1 MTRRH
6 QKHILKAAKSNIE
19 EKFQKQLLDIDDEIS
34 ALTEE
39 GGITLERLG
48 ALQDQRAEIEEAWSE
63 WKLRAKKNKGKIG
76 RRVLWTGERDT
87 LPKKTIKHDV
97 LWDVRA
103 KRKEKNK
110 PKVGVSW
117 LHEGA
122 LVTKRGSTEMMIV
135 TRIGLEGETVE
146 VLRNGAIEWHRNVSL
161 RPADWMMED

>member
-39 GGITLERLG
+39 DGMRSEERLE
-48 ALQDQRAEIEEAWSE
+48 ALQAQRAEIEEAWSE
-63 WKLRAKKNKGKIG
+63 WKLRSKKNKGKLSSRIQ
-76 RRVLWTGERDT
+76 WTGERDKT
-87 LPKKTIKHDV
+87 LKKTIKHDV
-97 LWDVRA
+97 LLGVRA
-103 KRKEKNK
+103 NRKEKCK
-110 PKVGVSW
+110 ARVGVSW
-117 LHEGA
+117 LYEGA

-135 TRIGLEGETVE
+135 TRIDNNSVE
-146 VLRNGAIEWHRNVSL
+146 VLHNGTIEWHRNMSL